1 MDFTVFGLARSGTTA
16 LANCI
21 NLHPQIFCAN
31 EFLGPEP
38 SDNIVKSAFPGIFFD
53 KRINL
58 VKAEDN
64 KRVFEKKKTIVKF
77 GNKYPR
83 NYAYLD
89 RWSSSFPCIINIGI
103 YRENL
108 GFMSSWNLRA
118 AEGSWPSGRIGVL
131 GVIEQ
136 VSLWGRIIDLSSRCN
151 TYIFSYNRLF
161 RDESRQ
167 YLNLISALN
176 LECSPSLHA
185 QFCKQYFSQKKV
197 FEKERIAD
205 PLGEFSREWFDVK
218 SVDKIFYGYSGKSLS
233 SLEDADVKFIRDSVV
248 SRLPGFIEHIY
259 PMLGSDAREHL
270 MTMRKL
276 LSGTPYV
283 GVEINAL
290 LKRLGRQ

>member
-21 NLHPQIFCAN
+21 NLHPHIFCAN

-38 SDNIVKSAFPGIFFD
+38 SDDIVKSDFPGIFLD

-64 KRVFEKKKTIVKF
+64 KRVFEKKQSIVKF

-83 NYAYLD
+83 NYAHLD

-108 GFMSSWNLRA
+108 DFMSSWNLRA
-118 AEGSWPSGRIGVL
+118 AEGSWPTGRIGVL

-136 VSLWGRIIDLSSRCN
+136 VSCWGRIIDLGSRSN
-151 TYIFSYNRLF
+151 TYVFSYNRLF
-161 RDESRQ
+161 RDDNKQ
-167 YLNLISALN
+167 YLKLISALN
-176 LECSPSLHA
+176 MECSPSLHA
-185 QFCKQYFSQKKV
+185 QFCKKYFAQKKV
-197 FEKERIAD
+197 FEKKRIAD
-205 PLGEFSREWFDVK
+205 SLGELSRDWFSVG
-218 SVDKIFYGYSGKSLS
+218 SVDKIFYEYSGKSLS
-233 SLEDADVKFIRDSVV
+233 SMEDTEVRFIRDSVV

-259 PMLGSDAREHL
+259 PMLGSDSREHL

-290 LKRLGRQ
+290 LKRLARQ